1 MFNSAN
7 VGIIY
12 NPSNAKTSD
21 IVKQLMSTLGMD
33 GSAWVISTS
42 ELTTVAPPPSM
53 SLIITVGGDGTIL
66 AAAQIA
72 APMGIPILGVNL
84 GRIGFM
90 TELSANEASDKIY
103 NYLSGDVRI
112 ETRSMLQASLYD
124 NDIVQSGGV
133 YQALNDIVV
142 GRSWISRPVHLQV
155 SVDGSVVTTY
165 RSDAVIV
172 ATATGSTGY
181 SISVGGPIL
190 DPESR
195 NILVN
200 PVAPHMGLSST
211 LILQE
216 NSRVDITV
224 KSDLKAVMSVD
235 GRTDLDV
242 NNGQT
247 VSISRSPHTARFLR
261 ANPTHHFYS
270 VLTDRL
276 NPGT

>member
-1 MFNSAN
+1 MIRSGNI
-7 VGIIY
+7 GIIY
-12 NPSNAKTSD
+12 NPSNAKTNA

-33 GSAWVISTS
+33 GSTWVMSTS
-42 ELTTVAPPPSM
+42 ELMDATPPSSM

-66 AAAQIA
+66 AATQIA

-84 GRIGFM
+84 GKVGFM
-90 TELSANEASDKIY
+90 TELRADEAVEKIDQ
-103 NYLSGDVRI
+103 YLSADVRI
-112 ETRSMLQASLYD
+112 ETRSMLQASLHGD
-124 NDIVQSGGV
+124 DTASSDSV

-142 GRSWISRPVHLQV
+142 GRTSISRPVHLQV
-155 SVDGSVVTTY
+155 SVDGSIVATY

-172 ATATGSTGY
+172 STATGSTGY

-195 NILVN
+195 NILIN
-200 PVAPHMGLSST
+200 PVAPHMGLASA

-216 NSRVDITV
+216 SSHVEITV
-224 KSDLKAVMSVD
+224 QSELKAVMSVD
-235 GRTDLDV
+235 GRIDEDL
-242 NNGQT
+242 NIGQT
-247 VSISRSPHTARFLR
+247 VSISRSPYTAQFLR
-261 ANPTHHFYS
+261 ANPPNHFYS